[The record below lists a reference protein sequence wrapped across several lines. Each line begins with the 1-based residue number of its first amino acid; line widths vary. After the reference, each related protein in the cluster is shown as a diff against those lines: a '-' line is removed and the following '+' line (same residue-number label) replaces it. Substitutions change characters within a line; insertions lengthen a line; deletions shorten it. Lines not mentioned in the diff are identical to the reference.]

1 MYWKI
6 LRFVIGVLL
15 IPVSIAATR
24 TVLLLVRAIQP
35 HSASAV
41 PPEAWGLIGG
51 FVIWLILF
59 FTVPRPVRTYVLAHE
74 LTHALWGF
82 LMGAEVSGLKVSKEK
97 GSVNVSKNNVVIT
110 LAPYFFPLY
119 TMLVLAV
126 YYVLSLFFEVQKYDP
141 WWLGLV
147 GFTWGFHFTFTI
159 TTLLQKQTDMQQ
171 YGYLFSYTLIYCLN
185 VLGIGFWIVAVSAV
199 TLKQMMKVFGS
210 STVHVWHLCRRSVEL
225 VVDLWR

>member
-1 MYWKI
+1 MYLKI

-15 IPVSIAATR
+15 IPICIAATR
-24 TVLLLVRAIQP
+24 TVWLLARALQP
-35 HSASAV
+35 HSASAMPIAV
-41 PPEAWGLIGG
+41 WGLLGG
-51 FVIWLILF
+51 FAFWLLLF

-97 GSVNVSKNNVVIT
+97 GSVNVSKNNFVIT

-126 YYVLSLFFEVQKYDP
+126 YYVLSLFWKVQQYDP

-147 GFTWGFHFTFTI
+147 GFTWGFHFTFTV
-159 TTLLQKQTDMQQ
+159 TTLLQKQTDVQQ
-171 YGYLFSYTLIYCLN
+171 YGYIFSYTLIYCLN
-185 VLGIGFWIVAVSAV
+185 VLGIGFWIVGVSPV
-199 TLKQMMKVFGS
+199 TLKQMMKLMGN
-210 STVHVWHLCRRSVEL
+210 STVHVWHLCQRSVEI
-225 VVDLWR
+225 VIDLWR